1 VAAQDLPRRVRAPR
15 PVVQVRHTP
24 GQNLRG
30 IHMTE
35 DEYFASEFTDDFLN
49 SQADAGDRLLA
60 ERNRAEATDH
70 AIIFLKWIRSNFD
83 KGEQK

>member
-1 VAAQDLPRRVRAPR
+1 
-15 PVVQVRHTP
+15 
-24 GQNLRG
+24 
-30 IHMTE
+30 MTE

>member
-1 VAAQDLPRRVRAPR
+1 
-15 PVVQVRHTP
+15 
-24 GQNLRG
+24 
-30 IHMTE
+30 MTE

-60 ERNRAEATDH
+60 ERNHAEATDH
-70 AIIFLKWIRSNFD
+70 AIIFLKWIRANLD

>member
-1 VAAQDLPRRVRAPR
+1 
-15 PVVQVRHTP
+15 
-24 GQNLRG
+24 
-30 IHMTE
+30 MTE

-60 ERNRAEATDH
+60 ERNRMEATDH
-70 AIIFLKWIRSNFD
+70 AMIFLKWIRTNID